1 MKYFYIICLLITS
14 FWSCVP
20 RQEYD
25 RVLKENSNIKSVVQK
40 NELLTQELR
49 QLEFK
54 VRNIE
59 FSLQMC
65 EIKLRKQ
72 DKKLVECM
80 NVRGCKWLNLAKN

>member
-1 MKYFYIICLLITS
+1 MKYFCVACLLVLS
-14 FWSCVP
+14 LFSCVS
-20 RQEYD
+20 RQEHD
-25 RVLKENSNIKSVVQK
+25 RVLKENKDIKNIIQK

-80 NVRGCKWLNLAKN
+80 NTRGCK

>member
-1 MKYFYIICLLITS
+1 MRNLYLFCFLIVS
-14 FWSCVP
+14 FCSCVS

-25 RVLKENSNIKSVVQK
+25 RVMKENKEIKRVIQT

-72 DKKLVECM
+72 DRKLVECM
-80 NVRGCKWLNLAKN
+80 NVRGCK

>member
-1 MKYFYIICLLITS
+1 MKYFYVICLLIAS
-14 FWSCVP
+14 LCACVS

-25 RVLKENSNIKSVVQK
+25 RVFKENKDIKNIVQR

-72 DKKLVECM
+72 DKKLVECI
-80 NVRGCKWLNLAKN
+80 NVRGCK

>member
-1 MKYFYIICLLITS
+1 MNYFYIICLLVAS
-14 FWSCVP
+14 LFSCVS
-20 RQEYD
+20 RHEYD
-25 RVLKENSNIKSVVQK
+25 RVLKENKDVKSIIQR
-40 NELLTQELR
+40 NDLLAQELR

-72 DKKLVECM
+72 DRKLVECM
-80 NVRGCKWLNLAKN
+80 NVRGCK

>member
-1 MKYFYIICLLITS
+1 MKYFCVVCLLILS
-14 FWSCVP
+14 LFSCVP

-25 RVLKENSNIKSVVQK
+25 RVLKENKDIKSIVQR

-72 DKKLVECM
+72 DKKLIEC
-80 NVRGCKWLNLAKN
+80 VRIRGCK

>member
-1 MKYFYIICLLITS
+1 MKYKYVVYLLS
-14 FWSCVP
+14 LFLLSCVP

-25 RVLKENSNIKSVVQK
+25 RVLKENKEIKNIIET

-65 EIKLRKQ
+65 EMKLRKQ

-80 NVRGCKWLNLAKN
+80 NIRGCK

>member
-25 RVLKENSNIKSVVQK
+25 RVLKENSNIKSIVQK

-80 NVRGCKWLNLAKN
+80 NVRGCK

>member
-1 MKYFYIICLLITS
+1 MKYKHVVFLLNL
-14 FWSCVP
+14 FLLSCVP

-25 RVLKENSNIKSVVQK
+25 RVLKENREIKNIIET

-49 QLEFK
+49 QIEFK

-65 EIKLRKQ
+65 EMKLRKQ

-80 NVRGCKWLNLAKN
+80 NIRGCK

>member
-1 MKYFYIICLLITS
+1 MKYKYVVYLLS
-14 FWSCVP
+14 LFLLSCVP

-25 RVLKENSNIKSVVQK
+25 RVLKENKEIKNIIET

-65 EIKLRKQ
+65 EMKLRKQ

-80 NVRGCKWLNLAKN
+80 NIKGCK

>member
-1 MKYFYIICLLITS
+1 MKNLYLSCFLIVS
-14 FWSCVP
+14 SSSCVP

-25 RVLKENSNIKSVVQK
+25 RVMKENKEIKRVIQT
-40 NELLTQELR
+40 NELLIQELR

-72 DKKLVECM
+72 DRKLVECM
-80 NVRGCKWLNLAKN
+80 NVRGCK

>member
-1 MKYFYIICLLITS
+1 MKHFYIIFLLIT
-14 FWSCVP
+14 FFYSCVP

-25 RVLKENSNIKSVVQK
+25 RVLKENKDIKNIIQT
-40 NELLTQELR
+40 NELLTQEIR

-72 DKKLVECM
+72 DKKLVECI
-80 NVRGCKWLNLAKN
+80 NARGCK

>member
-1 MKYFYIICLLITS
+1 MRNLYLSCLLIVS
-14 FWSCVP
+14 FCSCVP

-25 RVLKENSNIKSVVQK
+25 RIMKENKKIKRVIQT

-72 DKKLVECM
+72 DRKLVECL
-80 NVRGCKWLNLAKN
+80 NLRGCK

>member
-1 MKYFYIICLLITS
+1 MKYKHVVFLLS
-14 FWSCVP
+14 LFLLSCVP

-25 RVLKENSNIKSVVQK
+25 RVLKENREIKNIIET

-65 EIKLRKQ
+65 EMKLRRQ

-80 NVRGCKWLNLAKN
+80 NIRGCK

>member
-1 MKYFYIICLLITS
+1 MKFFCIACLLILS
-14 FWSCVP
+14 LASCVP

-25 RVLKENSNIKSVVQK
+25 RVLKENREIKNIIET

-49 QLEFK
+49 QIEFK

-65 EIKLRKQ
+65 EMKLRRQ

-80 NVRGCKWLNLAKN
+80 NVRGCK

>member
-1 MKYFYIICLLITS
+1 MKYFCVVCLLILS
-14 FWSCVP
+14 LFSCVP
-20 RQEYD
+20 SQEYD
-25 RVLKENSNIKSVVQK
+25 RVLKENKDIKSIVQR

-72 DKKLVECM
+72 DKKLIECM
-80 NVRGCKWLNLAKN
+80 SIRGCK

>member
-1 MKYFYIICLLITS
+1 MKYFYVICLLISS
-14 FWSCVP
+14 FYSCVP

-25 RVLKENSNIKSVVQK
+25 RVLKENKEIKSIVQR

-72 DKKLVECM
+72 DKKLIECI
-80 NVRGCKWLNLAKN
+80 NVRGCK

>member
-1 MKYFYIICLLITS
+1 MNYFYIVCLLMIS
-14 FWSCVP
+14 LYSCVP

-25 RVLKENSNIKSVVQK
+25 RVLKENKNIKSIIQA
-40 NELLTQELR
+40 NELLTQDLR

-54 VRNIE
+54 IRNAE

-72 DKKLVECM
+72 DRKLIECM
-80 NVRGCKWLNLAKN
+80 NTRGCK

>member
-1 MKYFYIICLLITS
+1 M
-14 FWSCVP
+14 
-20 RQEYD
+20 
-25 RVLKENSNIKSVVQK
+25 KENKEIKRVIQT

-72 DKKLVECM
+72 DRKLVECM
-80 NVRGCKWLNLAKN
+80 NVRGCK

>member
-1 MKYFYIICLLITS
+1 MKYFYITFLLITS
-14 FWSCVP
+14 LYSCFP
-20 RQEYD
+20 YQEYD
-25 RVLKENSNIKSVVQK
+25 RVIKENKSIKSIIQT

-54 VRNIE
+54 VKNIE

-80 NVRGCKWLNLAKN
+80 NVRGCK

>member
-1 MKYFYIICLLITS
+1 MKHFYVMFFLLIS
-14 FWSCVP
+14 LFSCVSHK
-20 RQEYD
+20 EYD
-25 RVLKENSNIKSVVQK
+25 RVLKENRDIKRIIEK
-40 NELLTQELR
+40 KDLLTQEVR

-72 DKKLVECM
+72 DRKLVQCM
-80 NVRGCKWLNLAKN
+80 NLRGCK